1 METIMCAADKP
12 KAIGE
17 RKLRFVL
24 SDETITRGFIVRAK
38 GWDLSIY
45 KDNPIVIFAHDG
57 DTVVVGKGDK
67 VWVDETKSQ
76 LMLDI
81 EFLPEGMYDVAD
93 LLYDVYASG
102 FMRGVSPGFKVD
114 PDSID
119 YPDRSDGSD
128 GPMAI
133 YNKQTLLEVSL
144 CAIPAN
150 RNALVTNKYVDESIE
165 SGLVT
170 KKEVE
175 VLLSWIPNMI
185 GDENID
191 NSKDNIIVDLECE
204 VEALKLQLKEEAN
217 EEDDIY
223 KMIWNSY
230 VGYDEYKKEDVYD
243 DIIKEYVG

>member
-1 METIMCAADKP
+1 METIMCASDKP
-12 KAIGE
+12 KVIGK
-17 RKLRFVL
+17 RKLRFIL

-38 GWDLSIY
+38 GWDLSTY
-45 KDNPIVIFAHDG
+45 KSNPIVIFAHDG
-57 DTVVVGKGDK
+57 NTVVVGKGDK
-67 VWVDETKSQ
+67 VWIDETKLQ
-76 LMLDI
+76 VMLDI
-81 EFLPEGMYDVAD
+81 EFLPEGMYDVSD

-102 FMRGVSPGFKVD
+102 FMRGISPGFKVD

-170 KKEVE
+170 RKEVD

-185 GDENID
+185 GDETITT
-191 NSKDNIIVDLECE
+191 NIIVDLECE
-204 VEALKLQLKEEAN
+204 IEALKLQLKEEAV

-223 KMIWNSY
+223 KMIWSSY
-230 VGYDEYKKEDVYD
+230 VGYDDYKKGDIYD
-243 DIIKEYVG
+243 DIMKEYVG